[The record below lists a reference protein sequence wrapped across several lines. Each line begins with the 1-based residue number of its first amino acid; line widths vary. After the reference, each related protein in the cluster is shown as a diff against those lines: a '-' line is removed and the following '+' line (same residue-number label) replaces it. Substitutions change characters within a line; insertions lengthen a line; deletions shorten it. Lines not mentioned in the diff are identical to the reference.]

1 LQVVVVVLLMKLLLE
16 VPAAALPVLLALLE
30 ILLVEAAEHNLLVE
44 HLCRVW
50 VLLYR
55 AAPLVAKAMAAVQA
69 EVEAVI
75 GVEALDQTRILAQEA
90 VAVLHI
96 MTQ

>member
-1 LQVVVVVLLMKLLLE
+1 MNLPPE
-16 VPAAALPVLLALLE
+16 VPVAVLPVLLALLE
-30 ILLVEAAEHNLLVE
+30 ILLAEAAEHNLPVE
-44 HLCRVW
+44 HLYQVW
-50 VLLYR
+50 VLLYK
-55 AAPLVAKAMAAVQA
+55 AAPLVAKATAAVQA